1 MQIFKNCIESIK
13 EKPIVYLVFLFSV
26 IISVIVSCTFY
37 RSSKSQAQGLD
48 PYTSI
53 FFSVEEDFNPS
64 EMYKFVKDNK
74 TIVDIRHLANTY
86 IIEEIDGVT
95 NNISIN
101 YNILYTD
108 KLGTFSAEE
117 LDSSD
122 KSVRVSL
129 KYARDFNVD
138 IGSVIEISGEQ
149 YMVIGKT
156 AVDNSYEIS
165 FKASSMTAMPDGA
178 QQSNY
183 GFSVSSKKAF
193 NNETLAKLG
202 SIGLQY
208 QSTKTF
214 DTSALFPI
222 IAGIFV
228 MLLASFNVC
237 VAFAYI
243 LKRNGKRYNV
253 YKTVGAKNRF
263 IYGAVA
269 TEVGITFLLG
279 FAIGGLIEGFAT
291 KPFLK
296 EYMITLNAIDYVAIA
311 AINVLFIVLAV
322 AFVTYRLVGGKPAE
336 NKRLSEV

>member
-37 RSSKSQAQGLD
+37 RSSKSQAQGID
-48 PYTSI
+48 PYTST
-53 FFSVEEDFNPS
+53 FFSVEEDYNPA
-64 EMYKFVKDNK
+64 EMYKIVKDNK
-74 TIVDIRHLANTY
+74 SIVDIRHSASSY
-86 IIEEIDGVT
+86 YVEEVDGV
-95 NNISIN
+95 SIHKSIGF
-101 YNILYTD
+101 NILYTD
-108 KLGTFSAEE
+108 KQGTFSTEE
-117 LDSSD
+117 LEKGD

-149 YMVIGKT
+149 FTVIGKT
-156 AVDNSYEIS
+156 AGDDSYEIS
-165 FKASSMTAMPDGA
+165 FKASSMTAMPEGA
-178 QQSNY
+178 QQTY
-183 GFSVSSKKAF
+183 PGFTVSSKKAF
-193 NNETLAKLG
+193 DNETLAKLG
-202 SIGLQY
+202 GIGLQY
-208 QSTKTF
+208 INTNNF
-214 DTSALFPI
+214 DISALFPI

-269 TEVGITFLLG
+269 TEVGASFLLA

-296 EYMITLNAIDYVAIA
+296 EFMITLNAIDYVAIA
-311 AINVLFIVLAV
+311 AINVLFIALAV

>member
-37 RSSKSQAQGLD
+37 RSSKSQAQGID
-48 PYTSI
+48 PYTST
-53 FFSVEEDFNPS
+53 FFSVEKDFNPS
-64 EMYKFVKDNK
+64 EMYKIVKDNK
-74 TIVDIRHLANTY
+74 SIVDIRHSASSY
-86 IIEEIDGVT
+86 YVEEVDGV
-95 NNISIN
+95 SIN
-101 YNILYTD
+101 KSIGYKIIYTD
-108 KLGTFSAEE
+108 KLGIFSSEE
-117 LDSSD
+117 LENSD

-129 KYARDFNVD
+129 KYARDYNVD
-138 IGSVIEISGEQ
+138 IGSVIDVSGEQ
-149 YMVIGKT
+149 YTVIGKT
-156 AVDNSYEIS
+156 AGDDSYEIS
-165 FKASSMTAMPDGA
+165 FKASSLTAMPVGA
-178 QQSNY
+178 KQTNP
-183 GFSVSSKKAF
+183 GFTVSSKKAF
-193 NNETLAKLG
+193 DNETLAEIG
-202 SIGLQY
+202 RIGLIY
-208 QSTKTF
+208 ESTSSF
-214 DTSALFPI
+214 DISALVPI

-237 VAFAYI
+237 VAYAYI

-269 TEVGITFLLG
+269 TEVGASFLLA

-322 AFVTYRLVGGKPAE
+322 AFVTFRLVGGKPAE

>member
-37 RSSKSQAQGLD
+37 RSSKSQAQGID

-53 FFSVEEDFNPS
+53 YFNVKEDYNPA
-64 EMYKFVKDNK
+64 EMYKIVKDNK
-74 TIVDIRHLANTY
+74 SVLDIRHSASSY
-86 IIEEIDGVT
+86 YVEEVDGVSVQ
-95 NNISIN
+95 ISIGF
-101 YNILYTD
+101 NILYTD
-108 KLGTFSAEE
+108 KQGTFSTEE
-117 LDSSD
+117 LEKTD
-122 KSVRVSL
+122 KSVKVSL

-138 IGSVIEISGEQ
+138 IGSVIDVSGEQ
-149 YMVIGKT
+149 YTVIGKT
-156 AVDNSYEIS
+156 ADNNSCVIS
-165 FKASSMTAMPDGA
+165 FKASSLTAMPEGA
-178 QQSNY
+178 QQTHP
-183 GFSVSSKKAF
+183 GFIVSSKKAF
-193 NNETLAKLG
+193 DNETLAKIG
-202 SIGLQY
+202 GIGLQY
-208 QSTKTF
+208 LDTNNF
-214 DTSALFPI
+214 DISALFPI

-228 MLLASFNVC
+228 MLLATFNVC
-237 VAFAYI
+237 IAYAYI

-269 TEVGITFLLG
+269 TEVGATFLLG

-291 KPFLK
+291 KPFIK
-296 EYMITLNAIDYVAIA
+296 QFMTTLNAIDYLALA
-311 AINVLFIVLAV
+311 AINVMFIALSV

>member
-37 RSSKSQAQGLD
+37 RSSKSQAQGID
-48 PYTSI
+48 PYIST

-74 TIVDIRHLANTY
+74 SIVNIRHLANTY
-86 IIEEIDGVT
+86 IAEEIDGVT
-95 NNISIN
+95 NNINIS
-101 YNILYTD
+101 YNIIYTD

-129 KYARDFNVD
+129 KYARDFGVD
-138 IGSVIEISGEQ
+138 IGSVIEISDEL
-149 YMVIGKT
+149 YTVIGKT
-156 AVDNSYEIS
+156 AGDNSYEIS
-165 FKASSMTAMPDGA
+165 FKASSMTAMPEGA
-178 QQSNY
+178 QQSHY

-193 NNETLAKLG
+193 NSEALAKLG

-208 QSTKTF
+208 QSTNTF
-214 DTSALFPI
+214 DTSALVPI

-269 TEVGITFLLG
+269 TEVGASFILA
-279 FAIGGLIEGFAT
+279 FAIGGLIEGFAV

-296 EYMITLNAIDYVAIA
+296 EFMTTLNAIDYLAIA

-322 AFVTYRLVGGKPAE
+322 AFVTFRLVGGKPAE

>member
-37 RSSKSQAQGLD
+37 RSSKSQAQGID
-48 PYTSI
+48 PYTST
-53 FFSVEEDFNPS
+53 FFSVEKDFNPS
-64 EMYKFVKDNK
+64 EMYKIVKENK
-74 TIVDIRHLANTY
+74 SIVNIRHSAYTY
-86 IIEEIDGVT
+86 ITEEIDGIT
-95 NNISIN
+95 NNISIS

-108 KLGTFSAEE
+108 KLGTFSSEE

-129 KYARDFNVD
+129 KYARDFGVD

-149 YMVIGKT
+149 YTVIGKT
-156 AVDNSYEIS
+156 AGDDSYEIS
-165 FKASSMTAMPDGA
+165 FKASSMTAMPEGA
-178 QQSNY
+178 QQSYY
-183 GFSVSSKKAF
+183 GFAISSKKAF
-193 NNETLAKLG
+193 NNEALAELA

-214 DTSALFPI
+214 DISALFPI

-237 VAFAYI
+237 VAYAYI

-253 YKTVGAKNRF
+253 YKTIGAKNRF

-269 TEVGITFLLG
+269 TEVGASFLLA

-296 EYMITLNAIDYVAIA
+296 EFMITLNAIDYVAIA
-311 AINVLFIVLAV
+311 AINVLFIALAV
-322 AFVTYRLVGGKPAE
+322 AFVTFRLVGGKPAE

>member
-37 RSSKSQAQGLD
+37 RSSKSQAQGID

-64 EMYKFVKDNK
+64 EMYKIVKDNK
-74 TIVDIRHLANTY
+74 SIVDIRHSASSY
-86 IIEEIDGVT
+86 YVEEVDGVSIHKSIGF
-95 NNISIN
+95 NII
-101 YNILYTD
+101 YTD
-108 KLGTFSAEE
+108 KQGTFSTEE
-117 LDSSD
+117 LEKGD

-149 YMVIGKT
+149 FTVIGKT
-156 AVDNSYEIS
+156 AGDDSYEIS
-165 FKASSMTAMPDGA
+165 FKASSMTAMPEGA
-178 QQSNY
+178 QQTY
-183 GFSVSSKKAF
+183 PGFTVSSKKAF
-193 NNETLAKLG
+193 DNETLAKLG
-202 SIGLQY
+202 GIGLQY
-208 QSTKTF
+208 INTNNF
-214 DTSALFPI
+214 DISALFPI

-269 TEVGITFLLG
+269 TEVGASFLLA

-296 EYMITLNAIDYVAIA
+296 EFMITLNAIDYVAIA
-311 AINVLFIVLAV
+311 AINVLFIALAV